1 MFKKKIKI
9 HIYKNE
15 ISLVLKALNEFRN
28 EAIGKGRY
36 TDCIDE
42 LIRVISKIKK

>member
-1 MFKKKIKI
+1 MFKKKIKV

-28 EAIGKGRY
+28 EARHNDIFSTRSCKNA
-36 TDCIDE
+36 TF
-42 LIRVISKIKK
+42 

>member
-1 MFKKKIKI
+1 MFKKKIKV

-28 EAIGKGRY
+28 VGN
-36 TDCIDE
+36 
-42 LIRVISKIKK
+42 

>member
-9 HIYKNE
+9 HIYKDE

-28 EAIGKGRY
+28 EAIKRGIS

-42 LIRVISKIKK
+42 LIVKLNK

>member
-28 EAIGKGRY
+28 EAIGKV
-36 TDCIDE
+36 DIQIV
-42 LIRVISKIKK
+42 LMN